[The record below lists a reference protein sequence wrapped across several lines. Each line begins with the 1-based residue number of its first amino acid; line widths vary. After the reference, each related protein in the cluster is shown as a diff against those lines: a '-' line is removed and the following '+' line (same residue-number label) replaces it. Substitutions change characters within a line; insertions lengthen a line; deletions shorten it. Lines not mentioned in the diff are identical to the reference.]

1 MLNGASTYSIPCNKV
16 KIVANSIVNN
26 SAIIACFFARTIIAW
41 CAQVT
46 VAPELKRK
54 NVLVKGIP
62 DVWIV
67 CIASG
72 GHTPPKLK
80 TGDKLE
86 WKKAQKKAKK
96 NMISETINKIIPN
109 LKPRCTEIVCC
120 SSNVASLIMSRHQ
133 VYITYNNRKNPINA
147 SWLPPKNLFI
157 YKTAPEVIK
166 NAPKEANN
174 GQGLGSTKC
183 QLCFVFRYL
192 KRILLFIF
200 YAGFWNEES
209 KVLSIE

>member
-62 DVWIV
+62 EVWIV
-67 CIASG
+67 WIASG
-72 GHTPPKLK
+72 GQTPPKLK
-80 TGDKLE
+80 TGDRLE

-174 GQGLGSTKC
+174 GQGLGSTKN
-183 QLCFVFRYL
+183 QT
-192 KRILLFIF
+192 
-200 YAGFWNEES
+200 
-209 KVLSIE
+209 

>member
-1 MLNGASTYSIPCNKV
+1 
-16 KIVANSIVNN
+16 
-26 SAIIACFFARTIIAW
+26 
-41 CAQVT
+41 
-46 VAPELKRK
+46 
-54 NVLVKGIP
+54 
-62 DVWIV
+62 
-67 CIASG
+67 
-72 GHTPPKLK
+72 
-80 TGDKLE
+80 
-86 WKKAQKKAKK
+86 
-96 NMISETINKIIPN
+96 MISETINKIIPN

-183 QLCFVFRYL
+183 QLCLVFKYL
-192 KRILLFIF
+192 KRILLVIF

>member
-1 MLNGASTYSIPCNKV
+1 MYSIPCKRV
-16 KIVANSIVNN
+16 KIVAKTIVNN
-26 SAIIACFFARTIIAW
+26 NAIIACFFARTIIAW

-67 CIASG
+67 WIASG

-86 WKKAQKKAKK
+86 WKKAQKNAKK
-96 NMISETINKIIPN
+96 NIISETINRIIPS
-109 LKPRCTEIVCC
+109 LKPRCTDTVCC
-120 SSNVASLIMSRHQ
+120 SSNVASLTMSRHQ
-133 VYITYNNRKNPINA
+133 VYITYNSIKNPTNA
-147 SWLPPKNLFI
+147 SCPPPKNLFI
-157 YKTAPEVIK
+157 YNTAPEVIK
-166 NAPKEANN
+166 NAPREATN

-183 QLCFVFRYL
+183 QLCFVFKYL
-192 KRILLFIF
+192 KRILLLIF
-200 YAGFWNEES
+200 CSDIWKWRKWS
-209 KVLSIE
+209 SLDWI

>member
-62 DVWIV
+62 EVWIV
-67 CIASG
+67 WIASG
-72 GHTPPKLK
+72 GQTPPKLK
-80 TGDKLE
+80 TGDRLE

-133 VYITYNNRKNPINA
+133 VYITYNN
-147 SWLPPKNLFI
+147 
-157 YKTAPEVIK
+157 T
-166 NAPKEANN
+166 
-174 GQGLGSTKC
+174 
-183 QLCFVFRYL
+183 
-192 KRILLFIF
+192 
-200 YAGFWNEES
+200 
-209 KVLSIE
+209 